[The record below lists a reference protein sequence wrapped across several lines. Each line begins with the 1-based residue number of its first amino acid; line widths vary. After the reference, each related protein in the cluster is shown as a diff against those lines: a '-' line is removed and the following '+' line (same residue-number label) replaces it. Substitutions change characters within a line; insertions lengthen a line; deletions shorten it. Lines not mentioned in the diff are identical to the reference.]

1 MTSPSPEY
9 GGREHHHA
17 MPRAAEGSGN
27 AQGAPGTTGHAGHGD
42 GGAHDRHEGHSVA
55 MFRDRF
61 WITLLLS
68 IPTLLWSGMVQHMF
82 GFSAPALRFRK
93 PAPTSAAFAPQVC
106 ARLVSS
112 TREWPREVDA
122 GAWV

>member
-1 MTSPSPEY
+1 VNSPSPQHAAH
-9 GGREHHHA
+9 EHHHA
-17 MPRAAEGSGN
+17 MPHAAEGSGD

-68 IPTLLWSGMVQHMF
+68 IPTLLWSG
-82 GFSAPALRFRK
+82 GP
-93 PAPTSAAFAPQVC
+93 PTSTAV
-106 ARLVSS
+106 
-112 TREWPREVDA
+112 
-122 GAWV
+122 